1 MAYFLFVL
9 FLTIINLTKGEPI
22 VPALFIFGD
31 SIVDV
36 GNNNNLFTAVKS
48 NFFPYGRDFLNHSPT
63 GRFSNGK
70 LVVDLASELIGFA
83 SYQPAY
89 LNLNFEE
96 NNILNGVNFA
106 SAASGYLDSTAT
118 LTHVVSLSQQ
128 LEYFKDCQ
136 NKLVKIVGQAN
147 ATSILSGAAY
157 FLVAGSVD
165 FVLNY
170 YMNPVQEKIYTPYQ
184 FSNILLECYTNFIR
198 NLYES
203 GARKVGVASLP
214 PIGCLPIIISFF
226 GFQNTCVENI
236 NKVAIDFNG
245 KLDITSKKLQ
255 NMLPGLKLVIF
266 DTFQPLYELI
276 TRPTDYGFFEARKAC
291 CGTGVLEVA
300 IICNPMS
307 VGTCVNASR
316 YVFWD
321 SFHPTEAT
329 NKVLM
334 DRLTPIVMSLLLP

>member
-1 MAYFLFVL
+1 MSGKKLKSKPPPPNRTDDFKKFMAYFLFVL

-118 LTHVVSLSQQ
+118 LT
-128 LEYFKDCQ
+128 
-136 NKLVKIVGQAN
+136 
-147 ATSILSGAAY
+147 
-157 FLVAGSVD
+157 
-165 FVLNY
+165 
-170 YMNPVQEKIYTPYQ
+170 
-184 FSNILLECYTNFIR
+184 

-245 KLDITSKKLQ
+245 KLDITSNKLQ